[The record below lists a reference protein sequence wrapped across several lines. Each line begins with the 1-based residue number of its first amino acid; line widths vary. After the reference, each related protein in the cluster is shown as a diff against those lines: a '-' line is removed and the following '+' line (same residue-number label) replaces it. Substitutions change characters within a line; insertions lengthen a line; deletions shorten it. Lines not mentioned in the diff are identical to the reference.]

1 MKYIIGS
8 RGSKLALH
16 QAQLVQKLLESK
28 YPEHEWR
35 IETFTTTGDRILDKP
50 VFAFGG
56 KGAFLKEIEEALLAG
71 RAQLAVHS
79 LKDVPARETK
89 GLSLSAFLPREDPR
103 DVWVSLK
110 EEMALLPSGSIV
122 GTSSLRRTLLIE
134 FYRPDLK
141 VELLRGNLDT
151 RLRKLKAQQ
160 YDAIVI
166 AAAGLHRLQLF
177 DESYMHYL
185 HEDAFIPAV
194 GQGILVVQTKTG
206 DDVMQGMVQTLN
218 DPTTEIVAQIER
230 SFLANYEGGCHLP
243 IGGLVT
249 KKNDRWHFRAF
260 IGGVKS
266 HRIIE
271 STVEEENPSL
281 CAASM
286 IRALQEQGAEQLLR
300 ELESVEF
307 RGN

>member
-1 MKYIIGS
+1 MKYVIGS

-16 QAQLVQKLLESK
+16 QAGLVKQLFKSK
-28 YPEHEWR
+28 YPQHEWA
-35 IETFTTTGDRILDKP
+35 IETFTTMGDRNLDKP

-71 RAQLAVHS
+71 TAHLAVHS
-79 LKDVPARETK
+79 LKDVPAKETP
-89 GLSLSAFLPREDPR
+89 GLTLSAFLPREDPR
-103 DVWVSLK
+103 DVWVSTK
-110 EEMALLPSGSIV
+110 EEMTLLPSGNVV

-151 RLRKLKAQQ
+151 RLKKLKDGL
-160 YDAIVI
+160 YDAIVV
-166 AAAGLHRLQLF
+166 AAAGLHRLQLYDDSF
-177 DESYMHYL
+177 MHYL

-206 DDVMQGMVQTLN
+206 DNALLEMASELN
-218 DPTTEIVAQIER
+218 DPITETVAGIER
-230 SFLANYEGGCHLP
+230 SFLAKYEGGCHLP
-243 IGGLVT
+243 IGALAT

-271 STVEEENPSL
+271 SIVEEQDPSL
-281 CAASM
+281 CASSM
-286 IRALQEQGAEQLLR
+286 VRELQRQGADQLLQE
-300 ELESVEF
+300 LENVEF